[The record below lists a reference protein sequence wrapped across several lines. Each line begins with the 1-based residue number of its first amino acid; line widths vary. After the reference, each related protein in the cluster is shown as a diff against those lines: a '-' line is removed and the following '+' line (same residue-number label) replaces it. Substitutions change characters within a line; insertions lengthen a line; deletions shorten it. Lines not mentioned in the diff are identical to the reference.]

1 MRISTSQFYESST
14 SNYQRSFAKLVKTS
28 AEASSYIRVNTAAD
42 DPVGAARL
50 LQLEQQGSMLAQYK
64 GNITTI
70 KNTLSQS
77 ETVLKSVSN
86 ILQRANELAI
96 GAGNGGYTDADR
108 RANAAELGQLEEQLL
123 SLMNSK
129 DENGQYLFAGSKAD
143 TQPFVRNSDGTYSY
157 HGDQTQ
163 LNLQIG
169 DLLSMA
175 SNDSGWSIF
184 EQAVNTSRSQTT
196 LTAPAVDDGRVSLS
210 NGQVSGSTTYN
221 DQFRSGEPYTITF
234 MSSTQFKITDS
245 GNNDVTAEA
254 TANGVFDP
262 GKTGSTVRFRGVD
275 LRLDIN
281 LQPGDSNPDS
291 VIAGHTFQLA
301 AKPDSFNVARSP
313 GNPSTALV
321 TGTSVSNPAQ
331 YHSAFPNGGAVL
343 KFTSPTNFELYAQ
356 PVTADSKPVST
367 GTLSGSTATAAGVD
381 FSLAGTPAA
390 GDQFAVQVNTHQTQ
404 NILDTV
410 GQLRMAL
417 ETPIEGNLDAQQK
430 LKSALDSALA
440 NLDSG
445 AKQIESAITSVGARG
460 AALDIQSD
468 TNESLGLANA
478 STQSSIRESDPAE
491 VAIRLTMQQTMLQ
504 AAQLAFSKIAQLGL
518 FNQN

>member
-1 MRISTSQFYESST
+1 M
-14 SNYQRSFAKLVKTS
+14 
-28 AEASSYIRVNTAAD
+28 
-42 DPVGAARL
+42 
-50 LQLEQQGSMLAQYK
+50 
-64 GNITTI
+64 
-70 KNTLSQS
+70 
-77 ETVLKSVSN
+77 
-86 ILQRANELAI
+86 
-96 GAGNGGYTDADR
+96 
-108 RANAAELGQLEEQLL
+108 
-123 SLMNSK
+123 
-129 DENGQYLFAGSKAD
+129 
-143 TQPFVRNSDGTYSY
+143 
-157 HGDQTQ
+157 
-163 LNLQIG
+163 
-169 DLLSMA
+169 
-175 SNDSGWSIF
+175 
-184 EQAVNTSRSQTT
+184 
-196 LTAPAVDDGRVSLS
+196 
-210 NGQVSGSTTYN
+210 
-221 DQFRSGEPYTITF
+221 
-234 MSSTQFKITDS
+234 
-245 GNNDVTAEA
+245 
-254 TANGVFDP
+254 
-262 GKTGSTVRFRGVD
+262 
-275 LRLDIN
+275 
-281 LQPGDSNPDS
+281 
-291 VIAGHTFQLA
+291 
-301 AKPDSFNVARSP
+301 
-313 GNPSTALV
+313 
-321 TGTSVSNPAQ
+321 
-331 YHSAFPNGGAVL
+331 L